1 MNNILSI
8 SDGAAFEDLVQN
20 SNDYFVIDFYADWC
34 GPCKVMAP
42 IYQEVA
48 DYYNDTNLR
57 FAKINRDEN
66 RELIEKYDFNIPT
79 IPRFFVVKFNAGGDM
94 EILKELGGSQG
105 KEVMIGQIDEVYT
118 NDAGEKEVTA
128 DKAEEPKTGKK
139 IAVIGSGPSGWT
151 AAIYASRAQLNVDVY
166 MGIQP
171 GGQLTTTT
179 EIENFP
185 GFVDGIMGPDLMT
198 NMQKQ
203 AERFGTYSIYETVYN
218 IEIDQ
223 DTKKYTLKHD
233 TGETAYDGVI
243 IASGASAR
251 YLGLEGEEKYIGKGY
266 HSCATCDGFFYK
278 DKVIAIVGGGD
289 SAMEEANFL
298 TKFGSKV
305 YLLHRSDK
313 FRASKIML
321 DRARENPK
329 LEIMEWT
336 KVSEIVGED
345 KLEHIIIEDTKT
357 GDKKDLDIDGL
368 FVAIGH
374 IPNTDFVKG
383 KLSMDEAG
391 YLQPKHRTMS
401 EIPGIF
407 IAGDVEDTVYRQ
419 AITAAGDGCRAAM
432 DLEKWLETQ
441 E

>member
-1 MNNILSI
+1 MQQITNHDEFRKLVRES
-8 SDGAAFEDLVQN
+8 SDYYVL
-20 SNDYFVIDFYADWC
+20 DFYADWC
-34 GPCKVMAP
+34 GPCKLMAP
-42 IYQEVA
+42 IFEEVQTEFA
-48 DYYNDTNLR
+48 ECENLK

-66 RELIEKYDFNIPT
+66 RDLAEEYGFEIPT
-79 IPRFFVVKFNAGGDM
+79 IPRFFVVKFNAGDEM
-94 EILKELGGSQG
+94 EILAKLGGSQG
-105 KEVMIGQIDEVYT
+105 KEEMIDGVKQVYT
-118 NDAGEKEVTA
+118 PEGGWTETKIDAETA
-128 DKAEEPKTGKK
+128 KNKK

-151 AAIYASRAQLNVDVY
+151 AAIYTSRAQLHTDVY
-166 MGIQP
+166 LGVQP

-185 GFVDGIMGPDLMT
+185 GFVDGIMGPDLMQ

-203 AERFGTYSIYETVYN
+203 AERFGANSLYKTVRDLK
-218 IEIDQ
+218 IDQ
-223 DTKKYTLKHD
+223 EKQEYTLVHD
-233 TGETAYDGVI
+233 TGETTYDAVI

-251 YLGLEGEEKYIGKGY
+251 YLGLEGEEKFIGKGY

-278 DKVIAIVGGGD
+278 NKVMAIVGGGD

-305 YLLHRSDK
+305 YLLHRSDSY
-313 FRASKIML
+313 RASKIML
-321 DRARENPK
+321 DRAKANEK
-329 LEIMEWT
+329 IEFLEWT
-336 KVSEIVGED
+336 KVVELVGED
-345 KLEHIIIEDTKT
+345 KLDHVVVENTKS
-357 GDKKDLDIDGL
+357 GERRDLDIDGL

-374 IPNTDFVKG
+374 IPNSDFVKG
-383 KLSMDEAG
+383 QLTMDEAG

-401 EIPGIF
+401 DIPGIF

-432 DLEKWLETQ
+432 DLEKWLDAQ